1 MSNSLDT
8 ATDKQSV
15 IGPTLVFKGEL
26 SSQEDM
32 VIKGRV
38 EGSVRHTADLR
49 IAPEGLVKGDIVAK
63 YVTIEGRIE
72 GDLHASGS
80 VVIRETA
87 TVIGNVYAPRVSVID
102 GARFKGIIDM
112 DAGQELAKDVNASKA
127 KAVTATPPKP
137 ALPQKA
143 AVGAN

>member
-1 MSNSLDT
+1 MSKSFDT
-8 ATDKQSV
+8 AADMQSV
-15 IGPTLVFKGEL
+15 FGPTLVFKGEM
-26 SSQEDM
+26 SVQEDM

-49 IAPEGLVKGDIVAK
+49 IAPEGVVKGDIVAK
-63 YVTIEGRIE
+63 FVTVEGRIE

-102 GARFKGIIDM
+102 GAHFKGIIDM
-112 DAGQELAKDVNASKA
+112 DAGEELARDVNSSKA
-127 KAVTATPPKP
+127 KTSSSP
-137 ALPQKA
+137 APSLPSKA